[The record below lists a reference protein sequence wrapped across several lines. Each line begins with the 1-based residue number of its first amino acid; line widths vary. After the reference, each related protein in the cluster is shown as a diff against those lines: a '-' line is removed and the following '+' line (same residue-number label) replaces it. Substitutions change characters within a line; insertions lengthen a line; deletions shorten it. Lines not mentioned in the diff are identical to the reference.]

1 MLDNGDS
8 ATSSTSKARKSRS
21 KRPLAKAAKSKKTA
35 ASRAGAMG
43 DTSDDGDGE
52 DNDGDGPEGDKKRA
66 RGRPRIDVS
75 DVTAADRR
83 RTQIRLA
90 QRAYRNRK
98 ENAIA
103 SLEKRVE
110 ALKEANEAMTNAFM
124 ALHDFA
130 VERGLLD
137 THPGLAEQLRQT
149 TEVFLEMARQSS
161 ADEEMDEN
169 ENDEESVQKYST
181 DKEVSQPQAKTK
193 YDAAFRKKQK
203 SIAEAVKTFGYQV
216 TQHQQSDEIAPN
228 DLTRYT
234 ATRQAQQIQEQM
246 YGGIVMQSQ
255 QRQRHQNSP
264 GHSPA
269 LFDDS
274 FGPALDVVN
283 LVSSVS
289 TSPADT
295 IPPSLYF
302 GSGREADS
310 FFLANDASSNSSATL
325 SNSPIPSQANN
336 DFGSAFDDPFA
347 FDGSSLPLFP
357 TCLLPPNLDSSSAAS
372 APASAATGVA
382 TSNLGPHLA
391 DTDAFIAMASIGSPF
406 PGLPLP
412 AHLEIPNISFGLRL
426 RQYALECAYNLIN
439 RPNPPGDAILR
450 AFGVCIRIE
459 PMDAIRQR
467 LGRALENPLSPN
479 KFTRWDLP
487 FVTRTTD
494 PEVEA
499 LTQSD
504 ASALSLPTSFVP
516 SQTMASRDRC
526 SKASK
531 TTSNGRRETGIRTV
545 TPLINITLP
554 GFEGAFYDCEETDMY
569 LQQRGVH
576 IPPNSESII
585 VEVDD
590 ADFALDDVTAQL
602 HGTSG
607 NVPTATTVSISRMNQ
622 RADGSING
630 SGISSGQISHPDNR
644 VGLVNHLSSNL
655 ANPESSASR
664 HTTVGDE
671 MDWNATSTGGGN
683 VTKSTLIAA
692 AASGSPRE
700 RSSRGTSFAAE
711 AQDDL
716 LASFLSNSM
725 FSFEAQLQPG
735 PVLPQRRLLMLDV
748 RKLLRE
754 LVRRGTC
761 LGQTPGFRASDVN
774 AAFHIAT
781 RDAASI

>member
-1 MLDNGDS
+1 MAHQYKFTNS
-8 ATSSTSKARKSRS
+8 WQ
-21 KRPLAKAAKSKKTA
+21 
-35 ASRAGAMG
+35 
-43 DTSDDGDGE
+43 
-52 DNDGDGPEGDKKRA
+52 
-66 RGRPRIDVS
+66 
-75 DVTAADRR
+75 RR

-124 ALHDFA
+124 SLHDFA

-169 ENDEESVQKYST
+169 ENDEESTKSYGT
-181 DKEVSQPQAKTK
+181 DKEVFEQQAKAK
-193 YDAAFRKKQK
+193 DDAAFREKQK
-203 SIAEAVKTFGYQV
+203 NIAEAVKTFGYQV
-216 TQHQQSDEIAPN
+216 TQQQQQFDVAAPN
-228 DLTRYT
+228 DLAQYT
-234 ATRQAQQIQEQM
+234 VTRQAQQIQGQL
-246 YGGIVMQSQ
+246 YGGIIMQTQ
-255 QRQRHQNSP
+255 QQQRHQNTP

-274 FGPALDVVN
+274 FGPASDVVN

-295 IPPSLYF
+295 LPPSLNF

-310 FFLANDASSNSSATL
+310 FFLGKDASSNSSI
-325 SNSPIPSQANN
+325 SVSDSPISGQAHN
-336 DFGSAFDDPFA
+336 DFGSAFGDPFL

-357 TCLLPPNLDSSSAAS
+357 TYPLPPNLGTPSAAS
-372 APASAATGVA
+372 ASTSVDTGLSSS

-426 RQYALECAYNLIN
+426 RQYALECAYDLIN
-439 RPNPPGDAILR
+439 RPNPPGDAISR
-450 AFGVCIRIE
+450 TFGICIRIE

-467 LGRALENPLSPN
+467 LGRALEKPLSPN

-487 FVTRTTD
+487 FVTRTKT
-494 PEVEA
+494 
-499 LTQSD
+499 T
-504 ASALSLPTSFVP
+504 
-516 SQTMASRDRC
+516 ASRDLR
-526 SKASK
+526 SGLPKIPSD
-531 TTSNGRRETGIRTV
+531 GHRETGIRTV

-590 ADFALDDVTAQL
+590 ADFALDDVTVQP
-602 HGTSG
+602 HGTNG
-607 NVPTATTVSISRMNQ
+607 NVPIAATVSIPRMNR
-622 RADGSING
+622 RADGSVNG
-630 SGISSGQISHPDNR
+630 SDNSLGQLNHPDNR
-644 VGLVNHLSSNL
+644 LDLFDHLSSIL
-655 ANPESSASR
+655 VNPESSASV

-671 MDWNATSTGGGN
+671 MDWNATSTGDGN
-683 VTKSTLIAA
+683 ATKSALVAA

-700 RSSRGTSFAAE
+700 RSSRGASFAAE
-711 AQDDL
+711 AQADL

-725 FSFEAQLQPG
+725 FSFEAPLQPG
-735 PVLPQRRLLMLDV
+735 PVLPQRRLLTLDV

-781 RDAASI
+781 RDAVSI